1 MGHHEAVGHFVR
13 PQKRDERFVRLQA
26 RENVKIVGSIVL
38 VLQVPAE
45 AQRGIDDP
53 LLTIHAESNMLI
65 KSWLRTG

>member
-53 LLTIHAESNMLI
+53 LAHNP
-65 KSWLRTG
+65 R